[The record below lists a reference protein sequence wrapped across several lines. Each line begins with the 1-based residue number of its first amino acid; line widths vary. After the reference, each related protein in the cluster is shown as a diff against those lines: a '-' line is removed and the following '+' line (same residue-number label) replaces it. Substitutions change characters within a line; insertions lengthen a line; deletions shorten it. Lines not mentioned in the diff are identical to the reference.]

1 MRRILIGLLLCVSC
15 ISCRNPQIGYANVEE
30 LIYSIK
36 LTEMYIKKIP
46 ALTNRTDRYVTF
58 GLTDDGHID
67 ILGSTYH
74 YNPNDTTW
82 EGRNNYQKMVDTC
95 RVFPGLTVNEWQDL
109 KKQLGI
115 LRNMKI
121 VLSDNAFYNDGKFQ
135 FFYYSCLLPD
145 YQYSDRFCLAL
156 LSDEIVQTEDFKDRF
171 LVVDKEKELY
181 LLYEI
186 Y

>member
-1 MRRILIGLLLCVSC
+1 
-15 ISCRNPQIGYANVEE
+15 
-30 LIYSIK
+30 
-36 LTEMYIKKIP
+36 
-46 ALTNRTDRYVTF
+46 
-58 GLTDDGHID
+58 
-67 ILGSTYH
+67 
-74 YNPNDTTW
+74 
-82 EGRNNYQKMVDTC
+82 MVDTC